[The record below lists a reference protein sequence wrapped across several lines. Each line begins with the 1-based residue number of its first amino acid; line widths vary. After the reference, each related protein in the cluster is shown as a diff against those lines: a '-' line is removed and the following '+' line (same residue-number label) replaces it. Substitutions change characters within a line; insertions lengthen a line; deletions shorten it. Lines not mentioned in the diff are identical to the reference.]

1 MAAGRDLDI
10 SGNPNAAGILAAH
23 EQVES
28 TGTTDIIDGA
38 LLAEHACDS
47 PAVYTDI
54 SYIAGNTTVNNSGPL
69 SSPFGGTIVQPVV
82 VAWDEL

>member
-1 MAAGRDLDI
+1 MPFLRAR
-10 SGNPNAAGILAAH
+10 
-23 EQVES
+23 
-28 TGTTDIIDGA
+28 IDRRRGFRS
-38 LLAEHACDS
+38 ERGF
-47 PAVYTDI
+47 YTDI